1 MDRVR
6 KMIDS
11 TGRAATSAREGAGQ
25 LAKST
30 RRRAGQVAE
39 TTRRGAGQLA
49 ESARQGAG
57 QIAESTRRGAGQ
69 VAETTRRGAESA
81 REGAGQLA
89 ESTRRGAGQLAE
101 STRRDA
107 GQIAESARHGAN
119 VVAASTVQLTE
130 SVRERLADLATLS
143 VAGLTTA
150 ISAELNSA
158 LASLAEG
165 PATIYDKA
173 MDAEYLATHI
183 GGANH
188 RLFDGGHTLSGAF
201 GAVRDASTE
210 DTIIEEGVGYM
221 QGLFKDVT
229 TPQGLPLANWD
240 KGTYNEV
247 SGFLDSQFGIPKGWF
262 YDLNSFD
269 AAEVLGASVGALA
282 LVLCWSRADAEQF
295 GKLVGGLGLTAAIGA
310 NPLLL
315 IVVLAALAKAFTKAR
330 AEGRLGD
337 AVDGLA
343 RGAVTSAAVLG
354 SAAVVSIGGGAGGL
368 ALLVGL
374 LVGLTVTCLMS
385 NVSVTDVAQVLASQ
399 LQTQIQAV
407 IAGAKSRT
415 IPAMADGVNA

>member
-11 TGRAATSAREGAGQ
+11 TKRAAKSTREGAGQ
-25 LAKST
+25 LAEST
-30 RRRAGQVAE
+30 RRGAGQVAE

-49 ESARQGAG
+49 DSAWQGAG

-89 ESTRRGAGQLAE
+89 ESTRTRAGQLAD
-101 STRRDA
+101 ST
-107 GQIAESARHGAN
+107 RHGAN

-130 SVRERLADLATLS
+130 SVRERLADLAALS

-173 MDAEYLATHI
+173 MDAEYLASHI
-183 GGANH
+183 GGGNH

-201 GAVRDASTE
+201 GAVRNASTE

-240 KGTYNEV
+240 KETYDQV

-269 AAEVLGASVGALA
+269 AAEVLGASVGVLA
-282 LVLCWSRADAEQF
+282 LVLCWTRADAEQF
-295 GKLVGGLGLTAAIGA
+295 GKLAGALGLTAAIGA

-315 IVVLAALAKAFTKAR
+315 IVMLVALAKAFTKAR
-330 AEGRLGD
+330 ADGRLGD

-343 RGAVTSAAVLG
+343 RGATTSAAVLG
-354 SAAVVSIGGGAGGL
+354 SAAVVSMVGGGGGL

-374 LVGLTVTCLMS
+374 VVGLVVARLMS
-385 NVSVTDVAQVLASQ
+385 NVSVTDIAQALASQ
-399 LQTQIQAV
+399 LQSQLQAV
-407 IAGAKSRT
+407 IAAAKSRA
-415 IPAMADGVNA
+415 IPRVTEDVNA

>member
-1 MDRVR
+1 MRGLGGSR
-6 KMIDS
+6 S
-11 TGRAATSAREGAGQ
+11 RLEGARIPPGGEQ
-25 LAKST
+25 AKS
-30 RRRAGQVAE
+30 RSR
-39 TTRRGAGQLA
+39 L
-49 ESARQGAG
+49 
-57 QIAESTRRGAGQ
+57 
-69 VAETTRRGAESA
+69 
-81 REGAGQLA
+81 EGARASSRTLPHH
-89 ESTRRGAGQLAE
+89 R
-101 STRRDA
+101 
-107 GQIAESARHGAN
+107 AN

-158 LASLAEG
+158 RASLAEG

-173 MDAEYLATHI
+173 MDAEYLANHI
-183 GGANH
+183 GGGNH

-221 QGLFKDVT
+221 RGLFKDVT

-240 KGTYNEV
+240 KETYGEV

-295 GKLVGGLGLTAAIGA
+295 GKLAGALGLTAAIGA

-315 IVVLAALAKAFTKAR
+315 IVVLVALAKAFTKAR
-330 AEGRLGD
+330 ADGRFED

-343 RGAVTSAAVLG
+343 RGATTSAAVLG
-354 SAAVVSIGGGAGGL
+354 SAAVVSMVGGGGGL

-374 LVGLTVTCLMS
+374 VVGLVVARLMS
-385 NVSVTDVAQVLASQ
+385 NVSVTDIAQALASQ
-399 LQTQIQAV
+399 LQRQLQAV
-407 IAGAKSRT
+407 IAAAKSRAV
-415 IPAMADGVNA
+415 PRVAGDVNA